1 VSETPLTPAVFDRLR
16 QATAKDPNVL
26 AELCRDYLTE
36 ARSALSQMNEAFRS
50 KDGLLLRNRAHY
62 LKGSSM
68 VIGANV
74 LSQCCATLERMGR
87 DSDFAATEQ
96 MLEQA
101 ETALADVELELTKQ
115 VGPAVVPAEG
125 SAA

>member
-1 VSETPLTPAVFDRLR
+1 MNESPLILSTFDRLR
-16 QATAKDPNVL
+16 QATAKDPAVL
-26 AELCRDYLTE
+26 TELCRDYITE
-36 ARSALSQMNEAFRS
+36 ARTALAQLHEALAS
-50 KDGLLLRNRAHY
+50 KDATVLRDRAHY

-68 VIGANV
+68 MIGANV

-96 MLEQA
+96 MLEQV
-101 ETALADVELELTKQ
+101 EIALAEVELELTKQ
-115 VGPAVVPAEG
+115 VGPAVLPAEG